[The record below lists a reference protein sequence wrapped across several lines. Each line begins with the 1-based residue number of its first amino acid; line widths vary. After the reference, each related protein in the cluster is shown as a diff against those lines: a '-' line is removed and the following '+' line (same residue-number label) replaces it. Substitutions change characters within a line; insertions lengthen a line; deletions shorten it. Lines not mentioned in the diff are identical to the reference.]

1 MNYVCKEAGWY
12 DIGNG
17 EPKKVA
23 YTDAEVL
30 EFIKNND
37 LIGYK
42 AMMVEVAK
50 KVYEKN
56 LGDVLYSIL
65 EGEYIPTYESL
76 TPYALDY
83 ISERMYIDTGSM
95 SAGVLEL
102 MWCEEGDE
110 IEGD

>member
-12 DIGNG
+12 DVGNG

-30 EFIKNND
+30 DFIKNND
-37 LIGYK
+37 MDGYEEL
-42 AMMVEVAK
+42 MVDVAK
-50 KVYEKN
+50 
-56 LGDVLYSIL
+56 DVCD
-65 EGEYIPTYESL
+65 GEDIIRAMLNGRFHATYETL

-83 ISERMYIDTGSM
+83 ISERVYVDTG
-95 SAGVLEL
+95 ALEL

>member
-12 DIGNG
+12 DIWNG

-30 EFIKNND
+30 DFIKAND

-56 LGDVLYSIL
+56 LADVLYSIL
-65 EGEYIPTYESL
+65 EGEYTPTYESL

>member
-12 DIGNG
+12 DVGNG

-30 EFIKNND
+30 DYIKAND
-37 LIGYK
+37 SDGYEDL
-42 AMMVEVAK
+42 MVEVAG
-50 KVYEKN
+50 KVC
-56 LGDVLYSIL
+56 
-65 EGEYIPTYESL
+65 EGRDIIREMLNGRFHATYETL

-83 ISERMYIDTGSM
+83 IGERMYVDTG
-95 SAGVLEL
+95 ALEL
-102 MWCEEGDE
+102 MFCEVGDE